1 MPIDI
6 SKVLG
11 AELTPLA
18 YEYDQKAVMLYA
30 LGVGAGTDPTDPEE
44 LKFVYE
50 NDPGLFVLPSF
61 GVIPP
66 FPALMGLLAVEG
78 VEINLMMLLHGEQY
92 LEIRKHPVP
101 TAGKLTT
108 YPRVANIYDKGK
120 GALIELEAETK
131 DEAGDVVYYN
141 VFGTFIRGEGG
152 FGGEKG
158 PPAGNEPPDR
168 APDKVVEMKTLPQ
181 QALLYRLSGDIN
193 PLHADPNFAS
203 MAGYEK
209 PILHGLCTFGFACR
223 AVLKSYCDN
232 DPEKFKSVKVR
243 FSRHV
248 FPGETIV
255 TEMWDEGGRII
266 FQVKTTE
273 RGEVAISNAVVE
285 LYS

>member
-6 SKVLG
+6 SKALG

-18 YEYDQKAVMLYA
+18 YEYDQKSVMLYA
-30 LGVGAGTDPTDPEE
+30 LGVGAGVEATDPEE

-78 VEINLMMLLHGEQY
+78 MEINLMMLLHGEQY
-92 LEIRKHPVP
+92 MEIRKHPVP

-108 YPRVANIYDKGK
+108 YPKVANIYDKGK

-158 PPAGNEPPDR
+158 PAAGNEPPDR

-181 QALLYRLSGDIN
+181 QALIYRLSGDIN

-203 MAGYEK
+203 MAGFEK

-223 AVLKSYCDN
+223 AVLKSYCGN

-255 TEMWDEGGRII
+255 TEMWDEGGRIV
-266 FQVKTTE
+266 FQVKAAE
-273 RGEVAISNAVVE
+273 RGEVAISNAAVE

>member
-1 MPIDI
+1 MPLDI
-6 SKVLG
+6 SKALG

-18 YEYDQKAVMLYA
+18 YEYDQKSVMLYA
-30 LGVGAGTDPTDPEE
+30 LGVGAGADTTDPDE

-66 FPALMGLLAVEG
+66 FPALMGLLGVEG
-78 VEINLMMLLHGEQY
+78 MEINLMMLLHGEQY
-92 LEIRKHPVP
+92 MEIRKHPVP

-108 YPRVANIYDKGK
+108 YPKVANIYDKGK

-158 PPAGNEPPDR
+158 PAAGNEPPDR
-168 APDKVVEMKTLPQ
+168 AHDKVAEMKTLPQ
-181 QALLYRLSGDIN
+181 QALIYRLSGDIN

-203 MAGYEK
+203 MAGFEK

-223 AVLKSYCDN
+223 AILKSYCGN

-255 TEMWDEGGRII
+255 TEMWEEGGRIV
-266 FQVKTTE
+266 FQVKAAE
-273 RGEVAISNAVVE
+273 RGEVAISNAAVE

>member
-6 SKVLG
+6 SKALG

-30 LGVGAGTDPTDPEE
+30 LGVGAGVEATDPEE

-78 VEINLMMLLHGEQY
+78 MEINLMMLLHGEQY
-92 LEIRKHPVP
+92 MEIRKHPVP

-108 YPRVANIYDKGK
+108 YPKVANIYDKGK

-158 PPAGNEPPDR
+158 PAAGNEPPDR

-181 QALLYRLSGDIN
+181 QALIYRLSGDIN

-203 MAGYEK
+203 MAGFEK

-223 AVLKSYCDN
+223 AVLKSYCGN

-255 TEMWDEGGRII
+255 TEMWDEGGRIV
-266 FQVKTTE
+266 FQVKAAE
-273 RGEVAISNAVVE
+273 RGEVAISNAAVE

>member
-6 SKVLG
+6 SKALG

-18 YEYDQKAVMLYA
+18 YEYDQKSVMLYA
-30 LGVGAGTDPTDPEE
+30 LGVGAGADTTDPDE

-66 FPALMGLLAVEG
+66 FPALMGLLGVEG
-78 VEINLMMLLHGEQY
+78 MEINLMMLLHGEQY
-92 LEIRKHPVP
+92 MEIRKHPVP

-108 YPRVANIYDKGK
+108 YPKVANIYDKGK

-158 PPAGNEPPDR
+158 PAAGNEPPDR
-168 APDKVVEMKTLPQ
+168 APDKVAEMKTLPQ
-181 QALLYRLSGDIN
+181 QALIYRLSGDIN

-203 MAGYEK
+203 MAGFEK

-223 AVLKSYCDN
+223 AILKSYCGN

-255 TEMWDEGGRII
+255 TEMWEEGGRIV
-266 FQVKTTE
+266 FQVKAAD
-273 RGEVAISNAVVE
+273 RGEVAISNAAVE

>member
-6 SKVLG
+6 SKALG

-18 YEYDQKAVMLYA
+18 YEYDQKSVMLYA
-30 LGVGAGTDPTDPEE
+30 LGVGAGADTTDPDE

-66 FPALMGLLAVEG
+66 FPALMGLLGVEG
-78 VEINLMMLLHGEQY
+78 MEINLMMLLHGEQY
-92 LEIRKHPVP
+92 MEIRKHPVP

-108 YPRVANIYDKGK
+108 YPKVANIYDKGK

-158 PPAGNEPPDR
+158 PAAGNEPPDR
-168 APDKVVEMKTLPQ
+168 APDKVAEMKTLPQ
-181 QALLYRLSGDIN
+181 QALIYRLSGDIN

-203 MAGYEK
+203 MAGFEK

-223 AVLKSYCDN
+223 AILKSYCGN

-255 TEMWDEGGRII
+255 TEMWEEGGRIV
-266 FQVKTTE
+266 FQVKAAE
-273 RGEVAISNAVVE
+273 RGEVAISNAAVE